1 MPKSLHLKKLIILL
15 LAGALAAACGA
26 PAPRIGSRYFV
37 VVFLPGTPAP
47 GQEGVEALGN
57 AVKQAARAAPR
68 AIAIQAVEPSGGA
81 EPVLEQ
87 ARAQTI
93 IDAFVRAGV
102 DAHLITTDL
111 VHATDKGYAE
121 RKDGFEIQLRYGEA
135 PRP

>member
-15 LAGALAAACGA
+15 LASALVAACGT
-26 PAPRIGSRYFV
+26 PAPRIGSRYYV

-68 AIAIQAVEPSGGA
+68 AIAIQAVEPAGGA

-111 VHATDKGYAE
+111 LRATDKGYAE

-135 PRP
+135 PPP